1 MKYNKTIIYN
11 INRNKKNIFI
21 TSYKTIQNFKSLFYI
36 FQNRKYNSQ

>member
-21 TSYKTIQNFKSLFYI
+21 TSYKKNSKFKISILYI
-36 FQNRKYNSQ
+36 SK